1 MLCQGKVQYGIV
13 KVKYN
18 KKGIPLM
25 VAKGKWDSRQYTKR
39 QKTVI
44 SKIVITHWIENLLLA
59 YAGELRIEDVYGS
72 KCEFCQL
79 FYSTPKTVDHNCQYC
94 PLNIWSFGCNDERSS
109 WDNVYVKVHEELWG
123 KRHEELKDNIIIIK
137 YVEEMLK
144 TLEYVCDE
152 WINSPAKET
161 K

>member
-25 VAKGKWDSRQYTKR
+25 VAKDNKWNSKQYTKR
-39 QKTVI
+39 QKIAI
-44 SKIVITHWIENLLLA
+44 SKIVITHWIENLSLA
-59 YAGELRIEDVYGS
+59 YADKLQTKDIWGT
-72 KCEFCQL
+72 KCKFCQL
-79 FYSTPKTVDHNCQYC
+79 FHNTLDRDCQYC
-94 PLNIWSFGCNDERSS
+94 PLNIWSFGCYDERSS
-109 WDNVYVKVHEELWG
+109 WVKVYEELWG
-123 KRHEELKDNIIIIK
+123 KVYKELKNNTIIIK
-137 YVEEMLK
+137 SIEEMLK

-152 WINSPAKET
+152 WINSSAKET

>member
-39 QKTVI
+39 QKIAI

-59 YAGELRIEDVYGS
+59 YAGELYVEDVHGS

-79 FYSTPKTVDHNCQYC
+79 FHYTPKMSDPYCRYC
-94 PLNIWSFGCNDERSS
+94 PLNIWSFGCNDSRSS
-109 WDNVYVKVHEELWG
+109 WDKVY
-123 KRHEELKDNIIIIK
+123 EELKNGTIMIESI
-137 YVEEMLK
+137 EEMLK

-152 WINSPAKET
+152 WINSSAKET